1 MTHTRPLSAP
11 PPSCASPGSTFS
23 DNGAVPATVVLA
35 PDGSQDPNRP
45 KSTNDDRR
53 SMSFGDNVADHGAP
67 GVTRAG
73 RTNDGDRSA
82 DPAAVPQREVVHEVV
97 RGDFLAP
104 PPPQGERS
112 FNPQE

>member
-1 MTHTRPLSAP
+1 MTQTRPLAAP
-11 PPSCASPGSTFS
+11 LSCASPDSTFS
-23 DNGAVPATVVLA
+23 DSGSVPATVALA
-35 PDGSQDPNRP
+35 PDPNRG
-45 KSTNDDRR
+45 KTTNDDRR

-67 GVTRAG
+67 EVTRAG

-82 DPAAVPQREVVHEVV
+82 DPAADPQREAVHEVV

-104 PPPQGERS
+104 PTPQGERG